1 MHLRKSL
8 LAILITTGFV
18 LLNSSAMNKG
28 ELESSAL
35 KNSTMQRNP
44 LSLKM
49 LTALTLIKNRTVLPS
64 TIALELREYMNFLHE
79 SCFRTDRGV
88 GVLSVALNRA
98 IQDNKFEIIPDFI
111 EIMKKF
117 HAIDRII
124 NRADLPEE
132 RTPLLFAIE
141 KEDLRLAQILLA
153 AGANPNTPWPVTTQ
167 APLLLAV
174 KKGNIPLVELLIKH
188 KADVNQ
194 TNKIDG
200 STPLMEAAAHGQ
212 IEIVKIL
219 LNNGAK
225 KTAYTEYGACAA
237 SFAKNNGH
245 HEVFE
250 LVVTPEYLAIVADVK
265 NILGLS

>member
-1 MHLRKSL
+1 
-8 LAILITTGFV
+8 
-18 LLNSSAMNKG
+18 MNKG

-79 SCFRTDRGV
+79 SCFQTDSGDDV
-88 GVLSVALNRA
+88 HSEALYRA
-98 IQDNKFEIIPDFI
+98 IQDNKFEIIPDLI

-117 HAIDRII
+117 DPIGRII
-124 NRADLPEE
+124 INCAGLPGE

-141 KEDLRLAQILLA
+141 KEDLKLAQILLA

-250 LVVTPEYLAIVADVK
+250 LVVTPEYLAIAADVK